1 MKRGI
6 RSWEIILCVLVLA
19 VIVAGLFLPKT
30 GSFVMVDEICDVLV
44 VWIVCAYVI
53 VRIARS
59 KGNFPASVKAARGI
73 VVAVCVCIGVWF
85 AWSVVLDLVS
95 GPESVTLSEIQTGK
109 SRPHSVFSQHYYL
122 KGTDSRGETLQME
135 ISGEDYTRLSGCS
148 TVTVAYYRNTGRIAG
163 FQPVSDQ
170 AGETQEKRTRDEEQ
184 GRIELTQR
192 QKELLEEAGLPTDY
206 DELTDTQKNAITSIE
221 SLLTY
226 LEEKYQEEFCYL
238 SYAEAGALEEEH
250 LEAYPKSGTRADV
263 VTVYR
268 TYEDGEYHY
277 EDDYGNIGLKLLYE
291 SRVREFASQT
301 FPESGIK
308 IYSDVS
314 SAVQDAEVQ
323 NVTEENVLQTLSAN
337 TYIFIS
343 DSICTKQQFHDF
355 KEKCAQWL
363 GSQCQGAAAQICLRL
378 TDAAQWELIDE
389 SDYEDKLREDIYTDE
404 AECAVTASGKVT
416 VY

>member
-19 VIVAGLFLPKT
+19 VSVAGLFLPKT

-73 VVAVCVCIGVWF
+73 VVAVCVGIGVWF
-85 AWSVVLDLVS
+85 ARSVVLDLVS

-109 SRPHSVFSQHYYL
+109 SRAHSVFTQHYYL
-122 KGTDSRGETLQME
+122 KGTDSLGETLRME

-148 TVTVAYYRNTGRIAG
+148 SVTAAYYRNTGRIAG

-192 QKELLEEAGLPTDY
+192 QKEL
-206 DELTDTQKNAITSIE
+206 
-221 SLLTY
+221 
-226 LEEKYQEEFCYL
+226 
-238 SYAEAGALEEEH
+238 LEEEH

-291 SRVREFASQT
+291 SRMREFAAQI
-301 FPESGIK
+301 FQESGIK

-314 SAVQDAEVQ
+314 STVQDAEVQ

-343 DSICTKQQFHDF
+343 DSVCTKQQFHDF
-355 KEKCAQWL
+355 KEECAQWL

-378 TDAAQWELIDE
+378 TDAAQWELINE
-389 SDYEDKLREDIYTDE
+389 EDYEDKLREDIYMDE
-404 AECAVTASGKVT
+404 AECAVTASGKIT

>member
-6 RSWEIILCVLVLA
+6 RSCEIILCVLVLA

-30 GSFVMVDEICDVLV
+30 GPFVMVDEICDVLV
-44 VWIVCAYVI
+44 IWSVCVYVI
-53 VRIARS
+53 VRIIRS
-59 KGNFPASVKAARGI
+59 KGKYSVSVKAARGI
-73 VVAVCVCIGVWF
+73 VVAVCVIVGIWF
-85 AWSVVLDLVS
+85 ARSVVLDLVS
-95 GPESVTLSEIQTGK
+95 GPESVTLSEIQTRK
-109 SRPHSVFSQHYYL
+109 SRAHSVFPQHYYL
-122 KGTDSRGETLQME
+122 TGKDSRGEALRME
-135 ISGEDYTRLSGCS
+135 ISSEDYTRLSGCS
-148 TVTVAYYRNTGRIAG
+148 SVTVAYYRNTGRIAG
-163 FQPVSDQ
+163 FRSVSDQ
-170 AGETQEKRTRDEEQ
+170 VWEKQENQIRHEEQ
-184 GRIELTQR
+184 GKIELTQR
-192 QKELLEEAGLPTDY
+192 QKELLEEAGLPTVY
-206 DELTDTQKNAITSIE
+206 DELTDTQKNAVTSIE

-226 LEEKYQEEFCYL
+226 LEEKYHEEFCYL

-291 SRVREFASQT
+291 SRMRGFAAQT

-314 SAVQDAEVQ
+314 STVQDAEVQ

-343 DSICTKQQFHDF
+343 DSVCTKQQFHDF
-355 KEKCAQWL
+355 KEECAQWL

-378 TDAAQWELIDE
+378 TDAAQWELINE
-389 SDYEDKLREDIYTDE
+389 ADYEDKLREDIYMDE
-404 AECAVTASGKVT
+404 AECAVTASGKIT